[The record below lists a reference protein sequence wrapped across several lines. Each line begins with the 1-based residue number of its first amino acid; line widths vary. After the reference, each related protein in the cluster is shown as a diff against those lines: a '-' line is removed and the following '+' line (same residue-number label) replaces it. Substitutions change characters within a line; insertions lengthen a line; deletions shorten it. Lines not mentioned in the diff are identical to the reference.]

1 MQANLRHIKNGNQ
14 YNQYFAPADFKN
26 TNWAK
31 ADVMTTLELM
41 AKIVTETKNQTKAIA
56 QVLKG
61 GSLLETTN
69 NIWDFLYNHV
79 QYKLDDQG
87 LEQLRSPNRLWADRK
102 TGVDCDC
109 YSITISSI
117 LTNLNIPHSLR
128 IAEYSH
134 KGYYQHVYV
143 VVPISKNSFITIDP
157 VLDQFNEEKT
167 FTKNHDKI
175 MIQHQFLSGTEDYT
189 PVLTFGNEFNELAGL
204 GMTDPANA
212 EHAFLNSAKK
222 HLTTTLAMIEA
233 TPERYEGT
241 VNPEVLAE
249 QITYALENWDNPISR
264 NAVLEELSEMAELGE
279 DKPEVSKGVNGFDEF
294 QDEFS
299 ALNGFATATIQRLRA
314 NRNSR
319 LPAYSQRLSMNRKSN
334 SKALAKVKALKS
346 RRRKQKNVVPATIRR
361 KTLHKSPEL
370 LHLTQGKQLTLK
382 ISLNGWGSNLW
393 SKIKSGASSVA
404 AAAKRAAAAVAAK
417 AKAAALWA
425 KNKASKA
432 AAALKAKAIALAK
445 AAKEKAAKAA
455 AAIKKAGA
463 WVVAHNPISFAI
475 KKALFYALK
484 FNIFKMASRLK
495 IGYYTTTQARAKG
508 FDLGEHRKIQSA
520 LARVNSMYKAM
531 GGNPNDIKK
540 AILSGRAGALNGLG
554 DPLTLAAAAVP
565 ASGIIA
571 KIVSFL
577 KGIDFKKLI
586 ARAKGML
593 PAEVNDI
600 IDKGQKLISNL
611 DARNPNPSMPRTVV
625 KDGNTSKE
633 VDDSFT
639 KPSVDTGEYAYVDPN
654 NPAEKPPKET
664 KSNTGLYIGLAVAG
678 IAAGGL
684 VYANSQKGKK
694 SLNGVQEVTI

>member
-1 MQANLRHIKNGNQ
+1 MQALLTRHIKNGNQ
-14 YNQYFAPADFKN
+14 YNKYFAPADFKN

-41 AKIVTETKNQTKAIA
+41 AKIVTDTKNQTKAIA

-167 FTKNHDKI
+167 FTKKHDKI
-175 MIQHQFLSGTEDYT
+175 MIQHQFLSGTEDHT

-241 VNPEVLAE
+241 INPEVLAE
-249 QITYALENWDNPISR
+249 QITYALENWDNKISR

-346 RRRKQKNVVPATIRR
+346 RRRKHKNVVPATIRR

-393 SKIKSGASSVA
+393 SKIKTGASSVA
-404 AAAKRAAAAVAAK
+404 AAAKRAAAA
-417 AKAAALWA
+417 
-425 KNKASKA
+425 A
-432 AAALKAKAIALAK
+432 AAAVKAKTIQAAK
-445 AAKEKAAKAA
+445 WAKEKARQAA
-455 AAIKKAGA
+455 EAVKKAGK

-495 IGYYTTTQARAKG
+495 IGYYRVTQAKAKG
-508 FDLGEHRKIQSA
+508 FDLREHAKVQGA
-520 LARVNSMYKAM
+520 LRRVKAMYKAM
-531 GGNPNDIKK
+531 GGNPDDLKK
-540 AILSGRAGALNGLG
+540 AILSGKAGALNGLG
-554 DPLTLAAAAVP
+554 EPLTLAAAAVP

-586 ARAKGML
+586 AKAKGML

-611 DARNPNPSMPRTVV
+611 DARNPNPSMPRTAVQ
-625 KDGNTSKE
+625 DGNTSKV

-654 NPAEKPPKET
+654 KPAEQSPKET

-678 IAAGGL
+678 VATIGGL
-684 VYANSQKGKK
+684 AYASSQKGKK
-694 SLNGVQEVTI
+694 SLSGVQEVTI

>member
-1 MQANLRHIKNGNQ
+1 MQANTLRHIKSGNQ
-14 YNQYFAPADFKN
+14 YNKYFTPADFKN

-41 AKIVTETKNQTKAIA
+41 AKIVTDTKNQTKAIA

-61 GSLLETTN
+61 DSLLETTN
-69 NIWDFLYNHV
+69 NIWNFLYDHV

-167 FTKNHDKI
+167 FTKKHDKI

-204 GMTDPANA
+204 GMTDPVNA
-212 EHAFLNSAKK
+212 EQAFLNSAKK
-222 HLTTTLAMIEA
+222 HLLTTLAMIEA

-241 VNPEVLAE
+241 VNTEVLAE

-279 DKPEVSKGVNGFDEF
+279 DKSEVTKGVNGFDEF

-299 ALNGFATATIQRLRA
+299 ALDGFATVTIQRLRA

-334 SKALAKVKALKS
+334 SKALEKVKALKL
-346 RRRKQKNVVPATIRR
+346 RRRKQKQVVPATIRR
-361 KTLHKSPEL
+361 KTLHRAPEL
-370 LHLTQGKQLTLK
+370 LHLTQGKQITLK
-382 ISLNGWGSNLW
+382 ISLNGFFGNMWN
-393 SKIKSGASSVA
+393 KIKSGASSVA

-417 AKAAALWA
+417 AKTAALWA

-432 AAALKAKAIALAK
+432 AAALKAVAIKAAK
-445 AAKEKAAKAA
+445 LAKEKALQAA

-463 WVVAHNPISFAI
+463 WVVAHNPISWAI

-484 FNIFKMASRLK
+484 FDIFKMASRLK
-495 IGYYTTTQARAKG
+495 MGYYRVPEAKAKG
-508 FDLGEHRKIQSA
+508 LDLREHAKVQGA
-520 LARVNSMYKAM
+520 LRRVKAMYTTM
-531 GGNPNDIKK
+531 GGNPDDLKK

-554 DPLTLAAAAVP
+554 DPVTLAAAAVP
-565 ASGIIA
+565 AAGIIA

-586 ARAKGML
+586 AKVKGLIPDGIKDIVAKGK
-593 PAEVNDI
+593 EVYTR
-600 IDKGQKLISNL
+600 L
-611 DARNPNPSMPRTVV
+611 DARNLNPILPKTVI

-654 NPAEKPPKET
+654 KPADKPKET
-664 KSNTGLYIGLAVAG
+664 KSNTGLYIGLAVG
-678 IAAGGL
+678 VAAIGGL
-684 VYANSQKGKK
+684 AYANSQKGKK